1 MYVVFVV
8 YLQGCCERHGAYN
21 YVCVRRTGAVAAVSV
36 VLWCK
41 RHGAHYVCVRTG
53 TVAAVSV
60 VSWCKDMGRCHSVC
74 CLVVYFQGCCE
85 RHDTCSYV
93 CVRRTGTVSVV
104 YVVVQGQGLLLL
116 LQCNLSC
123 GVLAG
128 QTMEGSIEVKK
139 NRKDPR
145 SLDIS
150 ITLDG
155 KSHDYFMD

>member
-1 MYVVFVV
+1 MLSCGVKDMV
-8 YLQGCCERHGAYN
+8 HS
-21 YVCVRRTGAVAAVSV
+21 YVCIRTGNVSAVYV

-41 RHGAHYVCVRTG
+41 
-53 TVAAVSV
+53 
-60 VSWCKDMGRCHSVC
+60 DMGCCHSVC

-85 RHDTCSYV
+85 RHGTYSYV
-93 CVRRTGTVSVV
+93 CVRTGTVAVV
-104 YVVVQGQGLLLL
+104 HVVVQEQGLLLL
-116 LQCNLSC
+116 LQCILSC

-145 SLDIS
+145 SLDIR